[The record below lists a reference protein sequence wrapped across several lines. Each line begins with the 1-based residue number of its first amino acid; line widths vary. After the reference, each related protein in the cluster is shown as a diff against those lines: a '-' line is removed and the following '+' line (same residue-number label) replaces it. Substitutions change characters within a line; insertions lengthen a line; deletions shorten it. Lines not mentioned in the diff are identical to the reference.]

1 MGVVNKEVVSMKFL
15 SKFFKIM
22 FSIFAI
28 LMVLCLLL
36 IATYLI
42 FGEAT
47 TIKVLEK
54 SYWIV
59 GIGIFVSIWIVNT
72 IRKNLNK
79 MYYNKYGLRDMH
91 QKK

>member
-1 MGVVNKEVVSMKFL
+1 MKFL
-15 SKFFKIM
+15 PKFFKKM
-22 FSIFAI
+22 LLIFVI
-28 LMVLCLLL
+28 LMVLCFLL

-59 GIGIFVSIWIVNT
+59 GIGMFVFFWIVNT
-72 IRKNLNK
+72 IRKLNK
-79 MYYNKYGLRDMH
+79 MCYNKYGLRDMN
-91 QKK
+91 QKKII

>member
-1 MGVVNKEVVSMKFL
+1 MKL
-15 SKFFKIM
+15 LLKFFKIM

-28 LMVLCLLL
+28 LMVLCLVL

-47 TIKVLEK
+47 TTKVLET

-59 GIGIFVSIWIVNT
+59 GIGMFVSIWIFNT
-72 IRKNLNK
+72 IRKNSHK
-79 MYYNKYGLRDMH
+79 MYYNKYVLRDMN

>member
-1 MGVVNKEVVSMKFL
+1 
-15 SKFFKIM
+15 M

-36 IATYLI
+36 IAIYLI
-42 FGEAT
+42 FGETT
-47 TIKVLEK
+47 TIKVIET

-59 GIGIFVSIWIVNT
+59 GIGMLVLYWIVNT

-79 MYYNKYGLRDMH
+79 MYYNKYGLRNMNL
-91 QKK
+91 KEKI

>member
-1 MGVVNKEVVSMKFL
+1 MKFL

-22 FSIFAI
+22 FPIFA
-28 LMVLCLLL
+28 LMILCLLL
-36 IATYLI
+36 ITTYLK

-47 TIKVLEK
+47 TAKVLEK
-54 SYWIV
+54 FYWIV
-59 GIGIFVSIWIVNT
+59 GIGMFVFIWIVNT

-79 MYYNKYGLRDMH
+79 MYYNKYGLRDMN

>member
-1 MGVVNKEVVSMKFL
+1 MKFL

-59 GIGIFVSIWIVNT
+59 GIGMFVFIWIVNT
-72 IRKNLNK
+72 LRKNSHK
-79 MYYNKYGLRDMH
+79 MYYNKYRLRNMNS
-91 QKK
+91 KEKI

>member
-1 MGVVNKEVVSMKFL
+1 MKFS
-15 SKFFKIM
+15 SKFFKKMLKIM
-22 FSIFAI
+22 FPIFAI
-28 LMVLCLLL
+28 LVLCLLL

-59 GIGIFVSIWIVNT
+59 GIGMFVSIWIFNT
-72 IRKNLNK
+72 LRKNLHK
-79 MYYNKYGLRDMH
+79 MYYNKYGLRDMN

>member
-1 MGVVNKEVVSMKFL
+1 MKFS
-15 SKFFKIM
+15 SKFFKKMLKIM
-22 FSIFAI
+22 FPIFAI
-28 LMVLCLLL
+28 LVLCLLL

-42 FGEAT
+42 FGEVT

-59 GIGIFVSIWIVNT
+59 GIGMFVLIWIVNT
-72 IRKNLNK
+72 LRKNSHK
-79 MYYNKYGLRDMH
+79 MYYNKYGLRDIN

>member
-1 MGVVNKEVVSMKFL
+1 MKFL
-15 SKFFKIM
+15 SKLFKIM

-42 FGEAT
+42 FGEAI
-47 TIKVLEK
+47 TIKVLET

-59 GIGIFVSIWIVNT
+59 GIGMFVIFWIVNT
-72 IRKNLNK
+72 IRKNSHK
-79 MYYNKYGLRDMH
+79 MCYNKYGLRIMNS
-91 QKK
+91 KEKIW

>member
-1 MGVVNKEVVSMKFL
+1 MKFL

-47 TIKVLEK
+47 TIKVLET

-59 GIGIFVSIWIVNT
+59 GIGIFVFIWIVNT

-79 MYYNKYGLRDMH
+79 MCYNKYGLRDM
-91 QKK
+91 KPKETIR

>member
-1 MGVVNKEVVSMKFL
+1 MKFL
-15 SKFFKIM
+15 LKFFKIM

-36 IATYLI
+36 IAIYLI

-47 TIKVLEK
+47 TIKVLEI

-59 GIGIFVSIWIVNT
+59 GIGMFVSFWIVNT

-79 MYYNKYGLRDMH
+79 MCYNKYGLRIMNS
-91 QKK
+91 KEKIW

>member
-1 MGVVNKEVVSMKFL
+1 MKFL
-15 SKFFKIM
+15 SKFLKIM

-28 LMVLCLLL
+28 LMVLCLSL
-36 IATYLI
+36 IVTYLN

-54 SYWIV
+54 SYWI
-59 GIGIFVSIWIVNT
+59 IGIVIFVLIWIVNT
-72 IRKNLNK
+72 LRKNSHK
-79 MYYNKYGLRDMH
+79 MYYNKYGLRDMN

>member
-1 MGVVNKEVVSMKFL
+1 MKFL
-15 SKFFKIM
+15 LKFFKIM
-22 FSIFAI
+22 FSIFVI
-28 LMVLCLLL
+28 LMVLCFLL

-42 FGEAT
+42 FGETT

-59 GIGIFVSIWIVNT
+59 GIGMFVIFWIVNT
-72 IRKNLNK
+72 LRKNSHK
-79 MYYNKYGLRDMH
+79 MYYNKYGLRDMN

>member
-1 MGVVNKEVVSMKFL
+1 MKFL

-47 TIKVLEK
+47 TTKVLETF
-54 SYWIV
+54 YWIV
-59 GIGIFVSIWIVNT
+59 GIGIFVSFWIVNT

-79 MYYNKYGLRDMH
+79 MYYNKYGLRDI
-91 QKK
+91 KSKETI

>member
-1 MGVVNKEVVSMKFL
+1 MKFL

-28 LMVLCLLL
+28 LMVVCLLL

-42 FGEAT
+42 FDEAT
-47 TIKVLEK
+47 TIKVLET

-59 GIGIFVSIWIVNT
+59 GIGMFVFFWVVNT

-79 MYYNKYGLRDMH
+79 MCYNKYGLRDMN

>member
-1 MGVVNKEVVSMKFL
+1 MKFL

-22 FSIFAI
+22 FSIFAF

-47 TIKVLEK
+47 TIKVLET

-79 MYYNKYGLRDMH
+79 MCYNKYGLRYMN

>member
-1 MGVVNKEVVSMKFL
+1 MKFL
-15 SKFFKIM
+15 PKFFKIM
-22 FSIFAI
+22 FSIFEI

-54 SYWIV
+54 SRWIV
-59 GIGIFVSIWIVNT
+59 GIGMFVLIWIVNT
-72 IRKNLNK
+72 LRKNSHK
-79 MYYNKYGLRDMH
+79 MYYNKYGLRNMNS
-91 QKK
+91 KEIIW

>member
-1 MGVVNKEVVSMKFL
+1 MKFL
-15 SKFFKIM
+15 SKLFKIM

-47 TIKVLEK
+47 TIKVLET

-59 GIGIFVSIWIVNT
+59 GIVIFVFVWIVNT

-79 MYYNKYGLRDMH
+79 RCYNKYGLRIMNS
-91 QKK
+91 KEKI

>member
-1 MGVVNKEVVSMKFL
+1 MKFL

-42 FGEAT
+42 FGEAN
-47 TIKVLEK
+47 TIKVLET

-79 MYYNKYGLRDMH
+79 RCYNKYGLRIINS
-91 QKK
+91 KEKI

>member
-1 MGVVNKEVVSMKFL
+1 MKFL

-22 FSIFAI
+22 FSIFTI

-47 TIKVLEK
+47 TTKVLET

-59 GIGIFVSIWIVNT
+59 GIGMLVLYWIVNI

-79 MYYNKYGLRDMH
+79 MYYNKYGLRDMN

>member
-1 MGVVNKEVVSMKFL
+1 
-15 SKFFKIM
+15 M

-47 TIKVLEK
+47 TIKVLET
-54 SYWIV
+54 SYWII
-59 GIGIFVSIWIVNT
+59 GIGMFVVIWIVNT

-79 MYYNKYGLRDMH
+79 MCYNKYGLRIMNS
-91 QKK
+91 KEKI

>member
-1 MGVVNKEVVSMKFL
+1 MKL
-15 SKFFKIM
+15 LLKFFKIM

-59 GIGIFVSIWIVNT
+59 GIGMFVSIWIFNT
-72 IRKNLNK
+72 IRKNSHE
-79 MYYNKYGLRDMH
+79 MYYNKYGLRDMNE
-91 QKK
+91 KK

>member
-1 MGVVNKEVVSMKFL
+1 MKFL

-59 GIGIFVSIWIVNT
+59 GIVIFVFVWIVNT

-79 MYYNKYGLRDMH
+79 RCYNKYGLRIMNS
-91 QKK
+91 KEKIW

>member
-1 MGVVNKEVVSMKFL
+1 MKFL
-15 SKFFKIM
+15 SKFFKIL

-59 GIGIFVSIWIVNT
+59 GIGMFVVIWIVNT
-72 IRKNLNK
+72 IRKNSHK
-79 MYYNKYGLRDMH
+79 MCYNKYGLRIMNS
-91 QKK
+91 KEKIW

>member
-1 MGVVNKEVVSMKFL
+1 MKFL
-15 SKFFKIM
+15 LKFFKIM

-36 IATYLI
+36 IAIYLI

-47 TIKVLEK
+47 TIKVLEI

-59 GIGIFVSIWIVNT
+59 GIGMFVSFWIVNT

-79 MYYNKYGLRDMH
+79 MCYNKYGLRIMNS
-91 QKK
+91 KEKI

>member
-1 MGVVNKEVVSMKFL
+1 MKFL

-47 TIKVLEK
+47 TVKVLET
-54 SYWIV
+54 SYWII
-59 GIGIFVSIWIVNT
+59 GIGMFVSIWIVNT
-72 IRKNLNK
+72 IRKNSHK
-79 MYYNKYGLRDMH
+79 MYYNKYGLRDMNS
-91 QKK
+91 KEKIW

>member
-1 MGVVNKEVVSMKFL
+1 MKLL

-47 TIKVLEK
+47 TIKVLET

-79 MYYNKYGLRDMH
+79 RCYNKYGLRIINS
-91 QKK
+91 KEKI

>member
-1 MGVVNKEVVSMKFL
+1 MKFL

-28 LMVLCLLL
+28 LMVLCLVL

-47 TIKVLEK
+47 TTKVLET

-59 GIGIFVSIWIVNT
+59 GIGMFIFFWIVNT

-79 MYYNKYGLRDMH
+79 TCYNKYGLRDMN

>member
-1 MGVVNKEVVSMKFL
+1 
-15 SKFFKIM
+15 M

-47 TIKVLEK
+47 TVKVLET

-79 MYYNKYGLRDMH
+79 MCYNKYGLRIMNS
-91 QKK
+91 KEKI